1 MADVKIKTF
10 VKFLTS
16 EQQISFFCFA
26 NLVVLN
32 WEGHFLDSDIF
43 NQSNIQ
49 HTFISHSEQFFLSL
63 YSAEKGYLVSSN
75 LPLQISKNIANQ
87 ASTH

>member
-32 WEGHFLDSDIF
+32 
-43 NQSNIQ
+43 
-49 HTFISHSEQFFLSL
+49 
-63 YSAEKGYLVSSN
+63 
-75 LPLQISKNIANQ
+75 
-87 ASTH
+87 